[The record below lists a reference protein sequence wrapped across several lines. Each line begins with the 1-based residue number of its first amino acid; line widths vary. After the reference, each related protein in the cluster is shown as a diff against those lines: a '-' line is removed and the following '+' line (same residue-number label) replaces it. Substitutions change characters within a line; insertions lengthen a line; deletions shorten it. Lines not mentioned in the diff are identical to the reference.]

1 MYLAL
6 QGKIAFDGA
15 VISFAVDEICLC
27 LGLRGVL
34 GVAAAGSVCPLC
46 DPPPNL
52 VSHRAGFDADLQRRK
67 MMTRMPMVRGGT
79 RMRGADASGTGDSRS
94 DADAGLADSGGDDG
108 GSCCCSCSVPLLVVH

>member
-1 MYLAL
+1 MYLVL

-15 VISFAVDEICLC
+15 VTSFAVDEICLC

-52 VSHRAGFDADLQRRK
+52 VAHRAGFDADLQRRK
-67 MMTRMPMVRGGT
+67 MMTRMPMV
-79 RMRGADASGTGDSRS
+79 TGDSRS